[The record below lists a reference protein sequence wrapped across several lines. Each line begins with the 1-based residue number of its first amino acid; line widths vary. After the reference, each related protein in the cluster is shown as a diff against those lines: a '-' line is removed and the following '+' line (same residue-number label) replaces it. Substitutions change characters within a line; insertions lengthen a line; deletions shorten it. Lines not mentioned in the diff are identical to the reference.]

1 MLEPFVVASMT
12 KDVPTTTW
20 QVTVIATGG
29 AGILMTIVGY
39 LLSRLRD
46 LSAALLDGWL
56 FVLAALC
63 FLWGGF
69 RMSFEVGEIMATAW
83 AAIGVVGVAIGLR
96 AQPARLIRKTRALRQ
111 AFVTWRRHILT
122 IEEALYWG
130 VGQTKGNGAKD
141 VTGMVRSKVQNGKL
155 ALRVDNDT
163 LGGDP
168 SPLAEKW
175 LTLTYKRP
183 GEIKAHVG
191 HWRVGESV
199 TL

>member
-1 MLEPFVVASMT
+1 VLEPFVVASMT

-83 AAIGVVGVAIGLR
+83 AAIGVVGVAIG
-96 AQPARLIRKTRALRQ
+96 
-111 AFVTWRRHILT
+111 RRHILT